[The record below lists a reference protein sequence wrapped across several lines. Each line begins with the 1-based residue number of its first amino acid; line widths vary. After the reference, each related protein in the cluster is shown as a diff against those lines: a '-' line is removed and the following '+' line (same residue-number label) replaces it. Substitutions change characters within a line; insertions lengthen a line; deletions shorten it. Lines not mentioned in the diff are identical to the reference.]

1 MRLKSLRIKG
11 FKSFANDTVINFNE
25 NVIGIVGP
33 NGSGKSNVIDAIRWV
48 LGEQKSKELRL
59 DKMTS
64 VIFNGTK
71 KKKSSGI
78 AEVALTF
85 DNTKNLLPTEYNTV
99 TISRTLYKSGDSEYR
114 LNDVKCRLKDISSL
128 FLDTGIGSN
137 SYAIIELKMVDSILM
152 DTNNARRKMF
162 EQASGISKYKKR
174 KHETLGKLESTKGDL
189 DRVEDLLFEIEGNL
203 KTLEKQA
210 KRTEKYFALKEKY
223 KTESIVLAKH
233 KLSSFESR
241 LNNFAE
247 KILAEETKVAEANAQ
262 KATLESALENIK
274 TDILES
280 EKVLSGKQQEFNELV
295 KSTDEKENNL
305 KIIENKLQYLR
316 NDQEKLE
323 QRVHNANAKINDFK
337 TRADDYR
344 RQLKEAH
351 QENIVL
357 QEVYQSEQDKLDK
370 IKNNHEEVK
379 KELDQILAQQKVFQD
394 KIIGFERDKAILN
407 SQTNQLSQ
415 EKDKLVQHAATSQN
429 RIAEFN
435 NQLEAIEAEF
445 KEKSSSLSVIEQKFI
460 ALSEKKTVREGEK
473 ELLTTK
479 INVLNRS
486 LDAKQ
491 NEYKLIKGL
500 VEKMD
505 GFADSVKFL
514 SEKKNWKVAAPLLT
528 DLIYCQDD
536 YKVAIENY
544 LDRYLQYFV
553 VDTFDEAADAVKLL
567 GKSQKGRAN
576 FFILD
581 ALAKDNPSK
590 INSDIG
596 KPALDLIEFDAKY
609 KDLFI
614 YLLGNVFITNA
625 EVPGQRSDLTAGQIL
640 LSAKGNYTQER
651 FSLSGGSLGLFEG
664 KRMGRKMNLE
674 KLQVQIKE
682 LQAQIDELDKTNIEN
697 NTALAEINV
706 ELKEINSE
714 EVKAEINKIQQQRM
728 SFKLKIETEEN
739 QIQGYNNR
747 IQEIDANNMQNESSI
762 QSIVASITQNELAL
776 NNFTSNVSSQDVK
789 FSNISDQLST
799 LSANVN
805 AKQIEMMRC
814 QNKVELLERELKFCE
829 DGLLESQELI
839 SNSDSAIQ
847 QAKAEI
853 EKGVQGIA
861 EIKEELVGLYA
872 KKKERSENLSDVE
885 KNYFGKRNSIT
896 DQENTLR
903 KLGTELNTANAL
915 LSNLKEGKQN
925 VKLELTSITERLKAE
940 FNIDA
945 ADLANTQSEVEEGS
959 KSKPIDEVAL
969 STALEK
975 LKNRI
980 HNFGEINPMALT
992 AFDEMKERYDS
1003 ISEQRADILTARD
1016 SLLETIS
1023 EIEKS
1028 ASEQFMAAFT
1038 EVRSNFK
1045 NVFRSLFTA
1054 DDDCDLI
1061 LEDEDNPLESKI
1073 KIIAKPKGKR
1083 PQAISQLSGGEK
1095 TLTATALLF
1104 SLYLLKPAPFCIFDE
1119 VDAPLD
1125 DANIEKF
1132 NRIIRKFSGDS
1143 QFIIVTHNKQTMA
1156 AVDVIYGVY
1165 MQEQGVSAV
1174 SPVDFRTLEN
1184 SSVFEVAAT

>member
-114 LNDVKCRLKDISSL
+114 LNDVKCRLKDIASL

-174 KHETLGKLESTKGDL
+174 KHETLNKLDSTKGDL

-223 KTESIVLAKH
+223 KVQSISLAKH
-233 KLSSFESR
+233 KLSSFETR
-241 LNNFAE
+241 LSNFSS
-247 KILAEETKVAEANAQ
+247 KILDEEQ
-262 KATLESALENIK
+262 KLTEFTAKKTTLESELQNVK
-274 TDILES
+274 TEILES
-280 EKVLSGKQQEFNELV
+280 EQLLSGKQKEFNDLV
-295 KSTDEKENNL
+295 KSTDDKENNL
-305 KIIENKLQYLR
+305 KIIEQKLTYLR
-316 NDQEKLE
+316 NDQSKLE
-323 QRVHNANAKINDFK
+323 SNIQSANNKINEFK
-337 TRADDYR
+337 TRAEDYR
-344 RQLKEAH
+344 RQLT
-351 QENIVL
+351 
-357 QEVYQSEQDKLDK
+357 EVNAEKTTLESIYQSEQEKLDK
-370 IKNNHEEVK
+370 IKNNHDEVK
-379 KELDQILAQQKVFQD
+379 KELDEILSRQKVFQD
-394 KIIGFERDKAILN
+394 KIIGFERDKAIL
-407 SQTNQLSQ
+407 LSQ
-415 EKDKLVQHAATSQN
+415 NTQLEQEGGKLHEQVSLAQN
-429 RIAEFN
+429 RIAQFKAE
-435 NQLEAIEAEF
+435 LESTEAEF
-445 KEKSSSLSVIEQKFI
+445 KEKSSSLSAIEQKFI
-460 ALSEKKTVREGEK
+460 SLTEQKNEK
-473 ELLTTK
+473 ETEKERLTGELSG
-479 INVLNRS
+479 LNRT

-491 NEYKLIKGL
+491 NEFNL
-500 VEKMD
+500 VKSLVDKME

-514 SEKKNWKVAAPLLT
+514 SNKKNWQVGAPLLT
-528 DLIYCQDD
+528 DLIYCNDE
-536 YKVAIENY
+536 YKVSIENY

-553 VDTFDEAADAVKLL
+553 VDNFEEAASAVKLL
-567 GKSQKGRAN
+567 SKSQKGRAN

-581 ALAKDNPSK
+581 AIAGSNNNTKPS
-590 INSDIG
+590 SIG
-596 KPALDLIEFDAKY
+596 MPALDVVEYDKKY
-609 KDLFI
+609 EKLFE
-614 YLLGNVFITNA
+614 YLLGNVF
-625 EVPGQRSDLTAGQIL
+625 LTTEATPVHDTALDTDQVL
-640 LSAKGNYTQER
+640 LSVTGNYSQQKY
-651 FSLSGGSLGLFEG
+651 SLSGGSLGLFEG

-674 KLQVQIKE
+674 KLEVQIKE
-682 LQAQIDELDKTNIEN
+682 LSSKISQLDAQAATNNAALTELN
-697 NTALAEINV
+697 AQLG
-706 ELKEINSE
+706 EINSE

-728 SFKLKIETEEN
+728 SFNLKIETEEN
-739 QIQGYNNR
+739 QIAGYQKR
-747 IQEIDANNMQNESSI
+747 IQEIEASNMQNTSSI
-762 QSIVASITQNELAL
+762 TSILASIGENELAL
-776 NNFTSNVSSQDVK
+776 TNFSSNVSNQDVK
-789 FSNISDQLST
+789 FSNISEQLSA

-805 AKQIEMMRC
+805 AKQIELMRC
-814 QNKVELLERELKFCE
+814 QNKTELLERELKFCE
-829 DGLLESQELI
+829 DGLEESKRLI
-839 SNSDSAIQ
+839 DSSQSNIKETTEQITQGQ
-847 QAKAEI
+847 QNIENIKAE
-853 EKGVQGIA
+853 
-861 EIKEELVGLYA
+861 LVELYA
-872 KKKERSENLSDVE
+872 AKKERSENLSDVE
-885 KNYFGKRNSIT
+885 KTYFGKRNAIT
-896 DQENTLR
+896 DQENAL
-903 KLGTELNTANAL
+903 KKYDASINQVNAL
-915 LSNLKEGKQN
+915 LSTLKEGKLN
-925 VKLELTSITERLKAE
+925 VKLELTSITERLRAE

-945 ADLANTQSEVEEGS
+945 NDLEAYEEEEEA
-959 KSKPIDEVAL
+959 KDTEIDEAAL
-969 STALEK
+969 STTLDK

-992 AFDEMKERYDS
+992 AFDEMKERYDT
-1003 ISEQRADILTARD
+1003 INEQRADILQARD
-1016 SLLETIS
+1016 SLLETIA
-1023 EIEKS
+1023 EIEQS
-1028 ASEQFMAAFT
+1028 ASTQFMKAFT
-1038 EVRSNFK
+1038 EVRTNFK
-1045 NVFRSLFTA
+1045 EVFRSLFTE

-1061 LEDEDNPLESKI
+1061 LEDEENPLESSI

-1125 DANIEKF
+1125 DANIDKF

-1174 SPVDFRTLEN
+1174 SPVDFRELDNT
-1184 SSVFEVAAT
+1184 SVFEVAAN

>member
-114 LNDVKCRLKDISSL
+114 LNDVKCRLKDIASL

-174 KHETLGKLESTKGDL
+174 KHETLNKLDSTKGDL

-223 KTESIVLAKH
+223 KTQSIALAKQ

-241 LNNFAE
+241 LSEFST
-247 KILAEETKVAEANAQ
+247 KILDEEQ
-262 KATLESALENIK
+262 KLTEITAKKTSLESELQNVK
-274 TDILES
+274 TEILES
-280 EKVLSGKQQEFNELV
+280 EQLLSGKQKEFNDLV
-295 KSTDEKENNL
+295 KSTDDKENNL
-305 KIIENKLQYLR
+305 KIIEQKLQYLR
-316 NDQEKLE
+316 NDQSKLE
-323 QRVHNANAKINDFK
+323 TNIQSANTKINEFQ
-337 TRADDYR
+337 TRAEDYR
-344 RQLKEAH
+344 RQLKEVNADKT
-351 QENIVL
+351 ELESI
-357 QEVYQSEQDKLDK
+357 YQSEQEKLDK
-370 IKNNHEEVK
+370 IKNNHDEVK
-379 KELDQILAQQKVFQD
+379 KELDEILSRQKVFQD
-394 KIIGFERDKAILN
+394 KIIGFERDKAILM
-407 SQTNQLSQ
+407 SQNTQLEQ
-415 EKDKLVQHAATSQN
+415 EGEKLKEQVSLAQN
-429 RIAEFN
+429 RIAQFKAE
-435 NQLEAIEAEF
+435 LESTEAEF
-445 KEKSSSLSVIEQKFI
+445 KEKSSSLSAIEQKFI
-460 ALSEKKTVREGEK
+460 SLTEQKNEK
-473 ELLTTK
+473 EIEKERLTGELSG
-479 INVLNRS
+479 LNRT

-491 NEYKLIKGL
+491 NEYNLVKSL
-500 VEKMD
+500 VEKME

-514 SEKKNWKVAAPLLT
+514 SSKKNWSVGAPLLT
-528 DLIYCQDD
+528 DLIYCKDE

-553 VDTFDEAADAVKLL
+553 VDNFEDAASAVKLL

-581 ALAKDNPSK
+581 AIASTNNTTKPSA
-590 INSDIG
+590 IG
-596 KPALDLIEFDAKY
+596 MPALDVVEYDKKY
-609 KDLFI
+609 EKLFE
-614 YLLGNVFITNA
+614 YLLGNVF
-625 EVPGQRSDLTAGQIL
+625 LTTEATPDHATTLDMDQVL
-640 LSAKGNYTQER
+640 LSVTGNYAQEKY
-651 FSLSGGSLGLFEG
+651 SLSGGSLGLFEG

-674 KLQVQIKE
+674 KLEVQIADLKTKI
-682 LQAQIDELDKTNIEN
+682 AELDKLATS
-697 NTALAEINV
+697 NTAALK
-706 ELKEINSE
+706 ELNAQLSEINSD

-728 SFKLKIETEEN
+728 SFNLKIETEEN
-739 QIQGYNNR
+739 QIAGFQKR
-747 IQEIDANNMQNESSI
+747 LQEIEANNMQNTSSI
-762 QSIVASITQNELAL
+762 TSILASIGENELAL
-776 NNFTSNVSSQDVK
+776 SNFSSNVSSHDVK
-789 FSNISDQLST
+789 FSNISEQLSV

-805 AKQIEMMRC
+805 AKQIELMRC
-814 QNKVELLERELKFCE
+814 QNKTELLERELKFCE
-829 DGLLESQELI
+829 DGLEESKRLI
-839 SNSDSAIQ
+839 DSSQSN
-847 QAKAEI
+847 
-853 EKGVQGIA
+853 
-861 EIKEELVGLYA
+861 IKETTAQIEQGQQNVENIKSELVELYA
-872 KKKERSENLSDVE
+872 AKKERSENLSDVE
-885 KNYFGKRNSIT
+885 KTYFGKRNAIT
-896 DQENTLR
+896 DQENAL
-903 KLGTELNTANAL
+903 KKYDSSLNQINAL
-915 LSNLKEGKQN
+915 LSTLKEGKLN
-925 VKLELTSITERLKAE
+925 VKLELTSITERLRAE

-945 ADLANTQSEVEEGS
+945 KDLEGFKPEEGE
-959 KSKPIDEVAL
+959 KEIDEAAL
-969 STALEK
+969 SAALDK

-992 AFDEMKERYDS
+992 AFDEMKERYDT
-1003 ISEQRADILTARD
+1003 INEQRADILQARD
-1016 SLLETIS
+1016 SLLETIA
-1023 EIEKS
+1023 EIEQS
-1028 ASEQFMAAFT
+1028 ASTQFMKAFT
-1038 EVRSNFK
+1038 EVRTNFK
-1045 NVFRSLFTA
+1045 EVFRSLFTE

-1061 LEDEDNPLESKI
+1061 LEDEENPLESSI

-1125 DANIEKF
+1125 DANIDKF

-1174 SPVDFRTLEN
+1174 SPVDFRELDNT
-1184 SSVFEVAAT
+1184 SVFEVAAN

>member
-114 LNDVKCRLKDISSL
+114 LNDVKCRLKDIASL

-174 KHETLGKLESTKGDL
+174 KHETLNKLDRTKGDL

-223 KTESIVLAKH
+223 KTQSIALAKQ

-241 LNNFAE
+241 LSDFST
-247 KILAEETKVAEANAQ
+247 KILDEEQ
-262 KATLESALENIK
+262 KLTEITAKKTSLESELQNVK
-274 TDILES
+274 TEILES
-280 EKVLSGKQQEFNELV
+280 EQLLSGKQKEFNDLV
-295 KSTDEKENNL
+295 KSTDDKENNL
-305 KIIENKLQYLR
+305 KIIEQKLQYLR
-316 NDQEKLE
+316 NDQSKLE
-323 QRVHNANAKINDFK
+323 TNIQSANTKINEFQ
-337 TRADDYR
+337 TRAEDYR
-344 RQLKEAH
+344 RQLT
-351 QENIVL
+351 
-357 QEVYQSEQDKLDK
+357 EVNAEKTSLESIYQSEQDKLDK
-370 IKNNHEEVK
+370 IKNNHDEVK
-379 KELDQILAQQKVFQD
+379 KELDEILSRQKVFQD
-394 KIIGFERDKAILN
+394 KIIGFERDKAIL
-407 SQTNQLSQ
+407 LSQ
-415 EKDKLVQHAATSQN
+415 NAQLEQEGEKLKEQVSLAQG
-429 RIAEFN
+429 RIAQFKAE
-435 NQLEAIEAEF
+435 LESTEAEF
-445 KEKSSSLSVIEQKFI
+445 KEKSSSLSAIEQKFI
-460 ALSEKKTVREGEK
+460 SLTEQKNEK
-473 ELLTTK
+473 EIEKERLTGELSG
-479 INVLNRS
+479 LNRT

-491 NEYKLIKGL
+491 NEFNLVKSL
-500 VEKMD
+500 VEKME

-514 SEKKNWKVAAPLLT
+514 SSKKNWQVGAPLLT
-528 DLIYCQDD
+528 DLIYCNDE

-553 VDTFDEAADAVKLL
+553 VDNFDDAASAVKLL

-581 ALAKDNPSK
+581 AIASTNNTTKPS
-590 INSDIG
+590 SIG
-596 KPALDLIEFDAKY
+596 MPALDVVEYDKKY
-609 KDLFI
+609 DKLFE
-614 YLLGNVFITNA
+614 YLLGNVF
-625 EVPGQRSDLTAGQIL
+625 LTTEATPNHATALNTDQVL
-640 LSAKGNYTQER
+640 LSVTGNYAQEKY
-651 FSLSGGSLGLFEG
+651 SLSGGSLGLFEG

-674 KLQVQIKE
+674 KLEVQIAE
-682 LQAQIDELDKTNIEN
+682 LKTKIAELDKLATSNSS
-697 NTALAEINV
+697 ALS
-706 ELKEINSE
+706 ELNAQLSEINSD

-728 SFKLKIETEEN
+728 SFNLKIETEEN
-739 QIQGYNNR
+739 QISGFQKR
-747 IQEIDANNMQNESSI
+747 LQEIEASNMQNTSSI
-762 QSIVASITQNELAL
+762 TNILTSIGENELAL
-776 NNFTSNVSSQDVK
+776 SNFSSNVSSQDVK
-789 FSNISDQLST
+789 FSNISEQLSV

-805 AKQIEMMRC
+805 AKQIELMRC
-814 QNKVELLERELKFCE
+814 QNKTELLERELKFCV
-829 DGLLESQELI
+829 DGLEESKRLI
-839 SNSDSAIQ
+839 DSSQSN
-847 QAKAEI
+847 
-853 EKGVQGIA
+853 
-861 EIKEELVGLYA
+861 IKETTSQIEQGQQNIENIKSELVELYA
-872 KKKERSENLSDVE
+872 AKKERSENLSDVE
-885 KNYFGKRNSIT
+885 KTYFGKRNAIT
-896 DQENTLR
+896 DQENAL
-903 KLGTELNTANAL
+903 KKYDSSLNQINAL
-915 LSNLKEGKQN
+915 LGTLKEGKLN
-925 VKLELTSITERLKAE
+925 VKLELTSITERLRAE

-945 ADLANTQSEVEEGS
+945 KDLEAYQPAEGE
-959 KSKPIDEVAL
+959 KEIDEAALSVAL
-969 STALEK
+969 DK

-992 AFDEMKERYDS
+992 AFDEMKERYDT
-1003 ISEQRADILTARD
+1003 INEQRADILQARD
-1016 SLLETIS
+1016 SLLETIA
-1023 EIEKS
+1023 EIEQS
-1028 ASEQFMAAFT
+1028 ASTQFMKAFT
-1038 EVRSNFK
+1038 EVRTNFK
-1045 NVFRSLFTA
+1045 EVFRSLFTE

-1061 LEDEDNPLESKI
+1061 LEDEENPLESSI

-1125 DANIEKF
+1125 DANIDKF

-1174 SPVDFRTLEN
+1174 SPVDFRELDNT
-1184 SSVFEVAAT
+1184 SVFEVAAN

>member
-99 TISRTLYKSGDSEYR
+99 TITRTLYKSGESEYR

-174 KHETLGKLESTKGDL
+174 KHETLNKLDSTKADL
-189 DRVEDLLFEIEGNL
+189 DRVDDLLFEIEGNL

-210 KRTEKYFALKEKY
+210 KRTEKFFALKEKY
-223 KTESIVLAKH
+223 KNESIILAKH

-241 LNNFAE
+241 LSDFGD
-247 KILAEETKVAEANAQ
+247 KILTEETKVTEITAQ
-262 KATLESALENIK
+262 KAALESELQNIK
-274 TDILES
+274 TEILES
-280 EKVLSGKQQEFNELV
+280 EQLLSGKQQEFNELV

-305 KIIENKLQYLR
+305 KIIEQKLQYLR
-316 NDQEKLE
+316 NDKEKLE
-323 QRVHNANAKINDFK
+323 HRVQSANTKISEFK
-337 TRADDYR
+337 SRAEDYK
-344 RQLKEAH
+344 RQLAEVETEKK
-351 QENIVL
+351 QL
-357 QEVYQSEQDKLDK
+357 QDVYQSEQEKLDK
-370 IKNNHEEVK
+370 IKNNHDEVK
-379 KELDQILAQQKVFQD
+379 KELDVILAKQKVFQE
-394 KIIGFERDKAILN
+394 KIIGFEKDKAILI
-407 SQTNQLSQ
+407 SQTNQLTE
-415 EKDKLVQHAATSQN
+415 EKNKLEQQTSSAQN
-429 RIAEFN
+429 RITEFRN
-435 NQLEAIEAEF
+435 ELEAIEAEF
-445 KEKSSSLSVIEQKFI
+445 KDKSSSLSEIEQKFI
-460 ALSEKKTVREGEK
+460 ALSEKKTSREGEK
-473 ELLTTK
+473 ELLTNK
-479 INVLNRS
+479 LSVLNRS

-514 SEKKNWKVAAPLLT
+514 SSKSNWKVGAPLLT
-528 DLIYCQDD
+528 DLIYCQDE

-553 VDTFDEAADAVKLL
+553 VDSFEDAADAVKLL

-581 ALAKDNPSK
+581 SLAQNKNAVTK
-590 INSDIG
+590 SDLG
-596 KPALDLIEFDAKY
+596 KSALDLIEYDAKY
-609 KDLFI
+609 KNLFE
-614 YLLGNVFITNA
+614 YLLGNAFITDA
-625 EVPGQRSDLTAGQIL
+625 EVPGLRSDLTNGQVL
-640 LSAKGNYTQER
+640 LSAKGNYTQEK

-674 KLQVQIKE
+674 KLQVQISE
-682 LQAQIDELDKTNIEN
+682 LESQKKELDKANAVN
-697 NTALAEINV
+697 NESLASINA
-706 ELKEINSE
+706 ELNEINSE

-728 SFKLKIETEEN
+728 SFNLKIETEEN
-739 QIQGYNNR
+739 QILGFTNR
-747 IQEIDANNMQNESSI
+747 MNEIDANNLQNNSSI
-762 QSIVASITQNELAL
+762 QSILGSITQNELEL
-776 NNFTSNVSSQDVK
+776 NNFTSNVSGQDVK
-789 FSNISDQLST
+789 FSNISEQLST

-805 AKQIEMMRC
+805 EKQIALMRC
-814 QNKVELLERELKFCE
+814 ENKVELIERELKFCE
-829 DGLLESQELI
+829 DGLVESQDLI
-839 SNSDSAIQ
+839 NNSDSTIKETMDQIA
-847 QAKAEI
+847 AGEKNI
-853 EKGVQGIA
+853 E
-861 EIKEELVGLYA
+861 EIKEELVGFYA
-872 KKKERSENLSDVE
+872 TKKERSENLSDVE
-885 KNYFGKRNSIT
+885 KNYFGKRNTIT
-896 DQENTLR
+896 DKENALR
-903 KLGTELNTANAL
+903 KYDSAFNQANAL
-915 LSNLKEGKQN
+915 LSNLKEGKLN

-945 ADLANTQSEVEEGS
+945 NDLANHQVEES
-959 KSKPIDEVAL
+959 EKEKTIDEVAL
-969 STALEK
+969 GTALDK

-992 AFDEMKERYDS
+992 AFDEMKERYDT
-1003 ISEQRADILTARD
+1003 INEQRTDILTARD
-1016 SLLETIS
+1016 SLLETIA
-1023 EIEKS
+1023 EIEQS

-1061 LEDEDNPLESKI
+1061 LEDEENPLESKI

>member
-99 TISRTLYKSGDSEYR
+99 TISRTLYKSGESEYR
-114 LNDVKCRLKDISSL
+114 LNDVKCRLKDIASL

-174 KHETLGKLESTKGDL
+174 KHETLNKLDNTKGDL

-223 KTESIVLAKH
+223 KVESIALAKH

-241 LNNFAE
+241 LSDFSE
-247 KILAEETKVAEANAQ
+247 KILDEETKLTEFTA
-262 KATLESALENIK
+262 KKTTLESELQNVK
-274 TDILES
+274 TEILES
-280 EKVLSGKQQEFNELV
+280 EQLLSGKQKEFNDLV
-295 KSTDEKENNL
+295 KSTDDKENNL
-305 KIIENKLQYLR
+305 KIIEQKLTYLR
-316 NDQEKLE
+316 NDQSKLE
-323 QRVHNANAKINDFK
+323 TNIQSANAKINDFK
-337 TRADDYR
+337 TRAEDYR
-344 RQLKEAH
+344 RQLD
-351 QENIVL
+351 
-357 QEVYQSEQDKLDK
+357 EVNTEKNSLESIYQSEQDKLDK
-370 IKNNHEEVK
+370 IKNNHDEVK
-379 KELDQILAQQKVFQD
+379 KELDEILSRQKVFQD
-394 KIIGFERDKAILN
+394 KIISFERDKAIL
-407 SQTNQLSQ
+407 LSQ
-415 EKDKLVQHAATSQN
+415 NTQLEQEGGKLHEQVSLAQN
-429 RIAEFN
+429 RISEFKAE
-435 NQLEAIEAEF
+435 LESTEAEF
-445 KEKSSSLSVIEQKFI
+445 KEKSSSLSAIEQKFI
-460 ALSEKKTVREGEK
+460 SLTEQKTEK
-473 ELLTTK
+473 ETEKERLTGELSG
-479 INVLNRS
+479 LNRT

-491 NEYKLIKGL
+491 NEFNLVKSL
-500 VEKMD
+500 VEKME

-514 SEKKNWKVAAPLLT
+514 SNKKNWQVGAPLLT
-528 DLIYCQDD
+528 DLIYCKDE

-553 VDTFDEAADAVKLL
+553 VDNFEDAASAVNLL

-581 ALAKDNPSK
+581 AIASSNNTTKPS
-590 INSDIG
+590 SIG
-596 KPALDLIEFDAKY
+596 MPALDVVEYDKKY
-609 KDLFI
+609 EKLFE
-614 YLLGNVFITNA
+614 YLLGNVF
-625 EVPGQRSDLTAGQIL
+625 LTTEAAPDRATSLETDQVL
-640 LSAKGNYTQER
+640 LSVTGNYSQEKY
-651 FSLSGGSLGLFEG
+651 SLSGGSLGLFEG

-674 KLQVQIKE
+674 KLEVQIKE
-682 LQAQIDELDKTNIEN
+682 LSVKIAELDKLATTNN
-697 NTALAEINV
+697 AALTELNAE
-706 ELKEINSE
+706 LSEINSE

-728 SFKLKIETEEN
+728 SFNLKIETEEN
-739 QIQGYNNR
+739 QIAGFQKR
-747 IQEIDANNMQNESSI
+747 IQEIEASNMQNTSGITSI
-762 QSIVASITQNELAL
+762 LASIGENEMAL
-776 NNFTSNVSSQDVK
+776 TNFSSNVSNQDVK
-789 FSNISDQLST
+789 FSNISEQLSA

-805 AKQIEMMRC
+805 AKQIELMRC
-814 QNKVELLERELKFCE
+814 QNKTELLERELKFCE
-829 DGLLESQELI
+829 DGLEESKRLI
-839 SNSDSAIQ
+839 DSSQSN
-847 QAKAEI
+847 
-853 EKGVQGIA
+853 
-861 EIKEELVGLYA
+861 IKETTEQINQGQQNIESIKTELVDLYA
-872 KKKERSENLSDVE
+872 AKKERSENLSDVE
-885 KNYFGKRNSIT
+885 KTYFGKRNAIT
-896 DQENTLR
+896 DQENAL
-903 KLGTELNTANAL
+903 KKYDASLNKVNAL
-915 LSNLKEGKQN
+915 LSTLKEGKLN
-925 VKLELTSITERLKAE
+925 VKLELTSITERLRAE

-945 ADLANTQSEVEEGS
+945 KDLEAYQPEEGA
-959 KSKPIDEVAL
+959 KEVDEAAL
-969 STALEK
+969 GATLDK

-992 AFDEMKERYDS
+992 AFDEMKERYDT
-1003 ISEQRADILTARD
+1003 INEQRADILQARD
-1016 SLLETIS
+1016 SLLETIA
-1023 EIEKS
+1023 EIELS
-1028 ASEQFMAAFT
+1028 ASTQFMKAFT
-1038 EVRSNFK
+1038 EVRTNFK
-1045 NVFRSLFTA
+1045 EVFRSLFTE

-1061 LEDEDNPLESKI
+1061 LEDEENPLESSI

-1125 DANIEKF
+1125 DANIDKF

-1174 SPVDFRTLEN
+1174 SPVDFRELDNT
-1184 SSVFEVAAT
+1184 SVFEVAAN

>member
-99 TISRTLYKSGDSEYR
+99 TISRTLYKSGESEYR
-114 LNDVKCRLKDISSL
+114 LNDVKCRLKDIASL

-174 KHETLGKLESTKGDL
+174 KHETLNKLDSTKGDL

-223 KTESIVLAKH
+223 KVQSISLAKH
-233 KLSSFESR
+233 KLSSFETR
-241 LNNFAE
+241 LSDFAG
-247 KILAEETKVAEANAQ
+247 KILDEEQ
-262 KATLESALENIK
+262 KLTEFTAKKTTLESELQNVK
-274 TDILES
+274 TEILES
-280 EKVLSGKQQEFNELV
+280 EQLLSGKQKEFNDLV
-295 KSTDEKENNL
+295 KSTDDKENNL
-305 KIIENKLQYLR
+305 KIIEQKLQYLK
-316 NDQEKLE
+316 NDQSKLE
-323 QRVHNANAKINDFK
+323 TNIQTANTKINEFK
-337 TRADDYR
+337 TRAEDYR
-344 RQLKEAH
+344 RQLT
-351 QENIVL
+351 
-357 QEVYQSEQDKLDK
+357 EVNAEKNSLESIYQSEQEKLDQ

-379 KELDQILAQQKVFQD
+379 KELDEILSRQKVFQD
-394 KIIGFERDKAILN
+394 KIIGFERDKAIL
-407 SQTNQLSQ
+407 LSQ
-415 EKDKLVQHAATSQN
+415 NT
-429 RIAEFN
+429 
-435 NQLEAIEAEF
+435 QLEQESEKLKEQVRLAQERITQFKAELESTEAEF
-445 KEKSSSLSVIEQKFI
+445 RDKSSNLSAIEQKFI
-460 ALSEKKTVREGEK
+460 SLTEQKNEK
-473 ELLTTK
+473 EVEKERLTGELSG
-479 INVLNRS
+479 LNRT

-491 NEYKLIKGL
+491 NEFNLVKSL
-500 VEKMD
+500 VEKME

-514 SEKKNWKVAAPLLT
+514 SNKKNWEVGAPLLT
-528 DLIYCQDD
+528 DLIYCKDE

-553 VDTFDEAADAVKLL
+553 VDNFEDAANAVKLL

-581 ALAKDNPSK
+581 AIASSHNATNPS
-590 INSDIG
+590 SIG
-596 KPALDLIEFDAKY
+596 MPALDVVEYDKKY
-609 KDLFI
+609 EKLFE
-614 YLLGNVFITNA
+614 YLLGNVF
-625 EVPGQRSDLTAGQIL
+625 LTTEATPDQSPSLEDNQVL
-640 LSAKGNYTQER
+640 LSVIGNYSQEKY
-651 FSLSGGSLGLFEG
+651 SLSGGSLGLFEG

-674 KLQVQIKE
+674 KLEVQISE
-682 LQAQIDELDKTNIEN
+682 LSTKISELDKLAATN
-697 NTALAEINV
+697 NTALT
-706 ELKEINSE
+706 ELNAQLGEINSE

-728 SFKLKIETEEN
+728 SFNLKIETEEN
-739 QIQGYNNR
+739 QILGYQKR
-747 IQEIDANNMQNESSI
+747 IQEIEASNMQNSSSI
-762 QSIVASITQNELAL
+762 SSILASIGENELAL
-776 NNFTSNVSSQDVK
+776 SNFSSSVSTQDVK
-789 FSNISDQLST
+789 YSNISEQLSA
-799 LSANVN
+799 LSSNVN
-805 AKQIEMMRC
+805 AKQIELMRC
-814 QNKVELLERELKFCE
+814 QNKTELLERELKFCV
-829 DGLLESQELI
+829 DGLEENKNLINSSQ
-839 SNSDSAIQ
+839 SN
-847 QAKAEI
+847 
-853 EKGVQGIA
+853 
-861 EIKEELVGLYA
+861 IKETSDQIAQGQQNIENIKSELVELYA
-872 KKKERSENLSDVE
+872 AKKERSENLSDVE
-885 KNYFGKRNSIT
+885 KTYFGKRNAIT
-896 DQENTLR
+896 DQENAL
-903 KLGTELNTANAL
+903 KKYDASLNQINAL
-915 LSNLKEGKQN
+915 LSTLKEGKLN
-925 VKLELTSITERLKAE
+925 VKLELTSITERLRAE

-945 ADLANTQSEVEEGS
+945 NDLEAYQEEEGA
-959 KSKPIDEVAL
+959 KDKEIDEAAL
-969 STALEK
+969 SATLDK

-992 AFDEMKERYDS
+992 AFDEMKERYDT
-1003 ISEQRADILTARD
+1003 INEQRADILQARD
-1016 SLLETIS
+1016 SLLETIA
-1023 EIEKS
+1023 EIELS
-1028 ASEQFMAAFT
+1028 ASTQFMKAFT
-1038 EVRSNFK
+1038 EVRTNFK
-1045 NVFRSLFTA
+1045 EVFRSLFTE

-1061 LEDEDNPLESKI
+1061 LEDEENPLESSI

-1125 DANIEKF
+1125 DANIDKF

-1174 SPVDFRTLEN
+1174 SPVDFRELDN
-1184 SSVFEVAAT
+1184 SSVFELAAS

>member
-11 FKSFANDTVINFNE
+11 FKSFANDTIINFNE

-99 TISRTLYKSGDSEYR
+99 TISRTLYKSGESEYR
-114 LNDVKCRLKDISSL
+114 LNDVKCRLKDIASL

-174 KHETLGKLESTKGDL
+174 KHETLNKLDSTKGDL

-210 KRTEKYFALKEKY
+210 KRTERYFALKEKY
-223 KTESIVLAKH
+223 KVQSVSLAKH

-241 LNNFAE
+241 LSDFST
-247 KILAEETKVAEANAQ
+247 KILDEETKLTEFTAR
-262 KATLESALENIK
+262 KLTLESELQNIK

-280 EKVLSGKQQEFNELV
+280 EQLLSGKQQEFNELV
-295 KSTDEKENNL
+295 KNTDDKENNL
-305 KIIENKLQYLR
+305 KIIEQKLQYLR
-316 NDQEKLE
+316 NDKNKLE
-323 QRVHNANAKINDFK
+323 TNIQSATNKINEFK
-337 TRADDYR
+337 TRAEDFR
-344 RQLKEAH
+344 RQL
-351 QENIVL
+351 N
-357 QEVYQSEQDKLDK
+357 EVNTERDTLKSQYEFEKDKLDK

-379 KELDQILAQQKVFQD
+379 KELDEILARQKVFQD
-394 KIIGFERDKAILN
+394 KIISFERDKAIL
-407 SQTNQLSQ
+407 LSQ
-415 EKDKLVQHAATSQN
+415 NTQLEQEGGKLKENVSLAES
-429 RIAEFN
+429 RIAEFKTE
-435 NQLEAIEAEF
+435 LEATEAEF
-445 KEKSSSLSVIEQKFI
+445 KEKSSSLSAIEQKFI
-460 ALSEKKTVREGEK
+460 SLTEQKTEKDTEK
-473 ELLTTK
+473 ERLTGELSG
-479 INVLNRS
+479 LNRT

-491 NEYKLIKGL
+491 NEYNLVKSL
-500 VEKMD
+500 VEKME

-514 SEKKNWKVAAPLLT
+514 SNKSNWKVGAPLLT
-528 DLIYCQDD
+528 DLIYCKDE

-553 VDTFDEAADAVKLL
+553 VDNFEEAADAVKLL

-581 ALAKDNPSK
+581 AIASTNNTTTPSA
-590 INSDIG
+590 IG
-596 KPALDLIEFDAKY
+596 MPALDVVEYEDKY
-609 KDLFI
+609 SKLFE
-614 YLLGNVFITNA
+614 YLLGNVF
-625 EVPGQRSDLTAGQIL
+625 LTTDATPNHTAQLGSNQVL
-640 LSAKGNYTQER
+640 LSVTGNYAQEKY
-651 FSLSGGSLGLFEG
+651 SLIGGSLGLFEG

-674 KLQVQIKE
+674 KLQVLIAE
-682 LQAQIDELDKTNIEN
+682 LKKTIAELDKLAATNNAALKELN
-697 NTALAEINV
+697 AQLAEIN
-706 ELKEINSE
+706 SE
-714 EVKAEINKIQQQRM
+714 QVKAEINKIQQQRM
-728 SFKLKIETEEN
+728 SFNLKIETQEN
-739 QIQGYNNR
+739 QIVGFQKR
-747 IQEIDANNMQNESSI
+747 LQEIDASNMQNSSSI
-762 QSIVASITQNELAL
+762 NSILTSIGQNELAL
-776 NNFTSNVSSQDVK
+776 TDFSSNVSNQDVK
-789 FSNISDQLST
+789 FSNISEQLSA

-814 QNKVELLERELKFCE
+814 QNKAELLERELKFCE
-829 DGLLESQELI
+829 DGLEESKRIIESSKSNVEGTQEQI
-839 SNSDSAIQ
+839 TQGEQNTSN
-847 QAKAEI
+847 
-853 EKGVQGIA
+853 
-861 EIKEELVGLYA
+861 IKEELVGLYA
-872 KKKERSENLSDVE
+872 AKKERSENLSDVE
-885 KNYFGKRNSIT
+885 KSYFGKRNIIT
-896 DQENTLR
+896 EKEN
-903 KLGTELNTANAL
+903 ELKKYDSSLNQVNAL
-915 LSNLKEGKQN
+915 LSTLKEGKLN
-925 VKLELTSITERLKAE
+925 VKLELTSITERLRAE

-945 ADLANTQSEVEEGS
+945 KDLEAHKEEEGA
-959 KSKPIDEVAL
+959 KAKDIDEVAL
-969 STALEK
+969 SAALDK
-975 LKNRI
+975 LKNKI

-992 AFDEMKERYDS
+992 AFDEMKERYDT
-1003 ISEQRADILTARD
+1003 ISEQRADILQARD
-1016 SLLETIS
+1016 SLLETIA
-1023 EIEKS
+1023 EIEQS
-1028 ASEQFMAAFT
+1028 ASTQFMQAFT
-1038 EVRSNFK
+1038 EVRTNFK
-1045 NVFRSLFTA
+1045 EVFRSLFTE

-1061 LEDEDNPLESKI
+1061 LEDEENPLESSI

-1125 DANIEKF
+1125 DANIDKF

-1165 MQEQGVSAV
+1165 MAEQGVSAV
-1174 SPVDFRTLEN
+1174 SPVDFRELDN
-1184 SSVFEVAAT
+1184 ASVFEIAAN